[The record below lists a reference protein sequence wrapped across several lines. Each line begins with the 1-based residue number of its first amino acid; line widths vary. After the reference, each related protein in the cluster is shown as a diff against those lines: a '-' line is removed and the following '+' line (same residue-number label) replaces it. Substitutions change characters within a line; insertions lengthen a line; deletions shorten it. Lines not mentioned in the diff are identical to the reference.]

1 MTLEKALQIIDY
13 SINSTEEE
21 YLEAQKIFWG
31 EVFGV
36 QIYNSDGSYKNL
48 LTLCEE
54 AYNKVGNNKN
64 DNA

>member
-13 SINSTEEE
+13 SITSTEEE
-21 YLEAQKIFWG
+21 YLEAQKVFWS

-36 QIYNSDGSYKNL
+36 QIYNSDDSYKNFI
-48 LTLCEE
+48 TLCEE
-54 AYNKVGNNKN
+54 AYNKVEGNKN